1 MSEYEVRQY
10 RPRDREEFLS
20 LYSAVMGDEKQDRWF
35 DWKYAENPYTD
46 HVAMLVGVCEG
57 TIVGARPFFAL
68 PVSINGED
76 EVALQPGD
84 TMVHP
89 DHRRQGLFTRMTEQA
104 IERYT
109 NEHPFFFNFPNHR
122 SRGGY
127 LKLDWEIVSERSAYY
142 RIEHP
147 ERVGA
152 SLSDRKAIELL
163 STLSSPIVQGYYQFQ
178 DITTSVP
185 AQANIRTESEPP
197 AAELATLYRPATP
210 DAIHVLREEQFYQWR
225 FNNPDW
231 EYTTYLLDGETDPE
245 AAIVTGTS
253 DTDDLTTTQFVD
265 VLPLETPSKRA
276 LRGLL
281 GQILADHTETDL
293 FVAPPEG
300 IPDSVL
306 RAFGFHADTVPPFS
320 LLTTQTTHVVRSL
333 TDSWTQNE
341 LQIADPGSWQMT
353 LVEKDTS

>member
-1 MSEYEVRQY
+1 MSEYKIRPY
-10 RPRDREEFLS
+10 SPRDRGGFLS
-20 LYSAVMGDEKQDRWF
+20 LYSAVMGEKKQERWF

-57 TIVGARPFFAL
+57 TIVGARPLFAL

-89 DHRRQGLFTRMTEQA
+89 DHRRNGLFTRMTEQA

-109 NEHPFFFNFPNHR
+109 DEHPFFFNFPNHR
-122 SRGGY
+122 SRRGY
-127 LKLDWEIVSERSAYY
+127 LKLDWETVSERSSYY
-142 RIEHP
+142 RIEPP
-147 ERVGA
+147 ERVGT
-152 SLSDRKAIELL
+152 SLSDRTAIELL
-163 STLSSPIVQGYYQFQ
+163 SKLSSPIAQGYYLFR
-178 DITTSVP
+178 DVTASVP
-185 AQANIRTESEPP
+185 TQPHIRAESEPP
-197 AAELATLYRPATP
+197 VAELATLYRTATP
-210 DAIHVLREEQFYQWR
+210 DTIHVLRNEQFYQWR

-231 EYTTYLLDGETDPE
+231 EYTTYLLDGETNPE

-253 DTDDLTTTQFVD
+253 ATEDQSTTKFVD
-265 VLPLETPSKRA
+265 VLPLENASKVA
-276 LRGLL
+276 LKGLL
-281 GQILADHTETDL
+281 SQILADHTETDL
-293 FVAPPEG
+293 FVAPSQG

-341 LQIADPGSWQMT
+341 LQIADPDSWHMT
-353 LVEKDTS
+353 LVEKDTT

>member
-1 MSEYEVRQY
+1 MSEYEIRRY
-10 RPRDREEFLS
+10 HPRDREGFLS

-35 DWKYAENPYTD
+35 DWKYAKNPYID

-89 DHRRQGLFTRMTEQA
+89 DHRRHGLFTRMTEQA

-109 NEHPFFFNFPNHR
+109 GEHPFFFNFPNHR

-127 LKLDWEIVSERSAYY
+127 LKLDWETVSERSSYY

-147 ERVGA
+147 ERVGT
-152 SLSDRKAIELL
+152 SLSDRTAIELL
-163 STLSSPIVQGYYQFQ
+163 SKLSSPIAQGYYRFR
-178 DITTSVP
+178 DVTASVP
-185 AQANIRTESEPP
+185 AQADIRTESEPP
-197 AAELATLYRPATP
+197 AAELATLYRTSVP
-210 DAIHVLREEQFYQWR
+210 DAIHVLRDEQFYEWR

-231 EYTTYLLDGETDPE
+231 EYTTYLLDGETEPE

-253 DTDDLTTTQFVD
+253 ATAGLTTTKLVD
-265 VLPLETPSKRA
+265 VLPLENTSKVG

-281 GQILADHTETDL
+281 SQILADHTETDL
-293 FVAPPEG
+293 FVAPSQG

-333 TDSWTQNE
+333 IDSWTQNG
-341 LQIADPGSWQMT
+341 LQIADPDSWHMT
-353 LVEKDTS
+353 FVEEDTS